1 MHQLLLFLGVAI
13 LVDEES
19 DENENEEESIKKEI
33 EMKTKS
39 HQDDFNQVRQIFNED
54 FVIKQ
59 FSCLVNTYT
68 CSVNDGYF
76 RALNLKL

>member
-39 HQDDFNQVRQIFNED
+39 HQDDFNQVRQIFFEV

-59 FSCLVNTYT
+59 FRSLVNTHT
-68 CSVNDGYF
+68 SSVYDRYF
-76 RALNLKL
+76 RALNLEL

>member
-19 DENENEEESIKKEI
+19 DENEIEESIKKEI

-39 HQDDFNQVRQIFNED
+39 HQDDFNQVRQIFNEV

-59 FSCLVNTYT
+59 FRSLVNTHIS
-68 CSVNDGYF
+68 SVYDRYF
-76 RALNLKL
+76 RALNLEL